1 MNLKRVEVQ
10 RENGNKSP
18 NRKWKQKSKEK
29 RENKSPKKKGKQRSK
44 EKMEIKV
51 QIEIGTKKKGFL
63 RPRCKIAV
71 NNAPENLS

>member
-29 RENKSPKKKGKQRSK
+29 REIKDQEENGKSIYVTCKKSHY
-44 EKMEIKV
+44 
-51 QIEIGTKKKGFL
+51 
-63 RPRCKIAV
+63 
-71 NNAPENLS
+71 

>member
-29 RENKSPKKKGKQRSK
+29 RGIKIQK
-44 EKMEIKV
+44 EYEKV
-51 QIEIGTKKKGFL
+51 YVK
-63 RPRCKIAV
+63 
-71 NNAPENLS
+71 